1 MFIKGM
7 GVCRVFVCPTQ
18 SKVVLVVMSL
28 VRSMAV
34 TVVQVVDVV
43 VVLQRRV
50 TAVRAVLVLVQL
62 GFEMSSPGDP
72 IVQGAV

>member
-1 MFIKGM
+1 MFIKGI

-43 VVLQRRV
+43 VEIG
-50 TAVRAVLVLVQL
+50 RAHV
-62 GFEMSSPGDP
+62 
-72 IVQGAV
+72 